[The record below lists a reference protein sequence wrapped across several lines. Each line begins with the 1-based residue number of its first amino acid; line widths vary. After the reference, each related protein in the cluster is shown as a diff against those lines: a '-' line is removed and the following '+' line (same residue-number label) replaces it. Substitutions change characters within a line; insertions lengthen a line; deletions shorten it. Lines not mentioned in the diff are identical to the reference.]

1 MAGSGRSPA
10 REHAPLRGRARSMVA
25 SPRQGGSR
33 GWRVFSATAWGRSGA
48 VAIGSGVLSIAL
60 IAVVLLAPMTGCGT
74 PPRRDAPPI
83 STSRLTNADL
93 KDMAREVAEQLQA
106 WGGFRRTGR
115 DLAQVGWE
123 PFDNRTDQPYVARMF
138 EGFLAPRLQHE
149 IRLLGAYGWNPES
162 KKAQQWVM
170 WDLRDASGTDVPK
183 SFEPD
188 FFLKTELIATRHGDG
203 TRERVEYYLD
213 VDVISAKSGQKY
225 ELRPITRWKP

>member
-10 REHAPLRGRARSMVA
+10 REHAPLRGRARSMFT

-33 GWRVFSATAWGRSGA
+33 GWRIFSASAWGRSGS
-48 VAIGSGVLSIAL
+48 VAIGSGVWSIAL

-83 STSRLTNADL
+83 STSQLTTADL
-93 KDMAREVAEQLQA
+93 RGMAAEAAEQLKK

-123 PFDNRTDQPYVARMF
+123 PFDNRTGQRNVANMF
-138 EGFLAPRLQHE
+138 EGYLAPMLQSE
-149 IRLLGAYGWNPES
+149 IRLLGAYGLSPES
-162 KKAQQWVM
+162 KKAQRWVM
-170 WDLRDASGTDVPK
+170 WDLRNESGTHVPE
-183 SFEPD
+183 SFKPD
-188 FFLKTELIATRHGDG
+188 FFLRTVLIATPYPSG

-213 VDVISAKSGQKY
+213 VDVTDAKSGQKY
-225 ELRPITRWKP
+225 ELHPITRWKP